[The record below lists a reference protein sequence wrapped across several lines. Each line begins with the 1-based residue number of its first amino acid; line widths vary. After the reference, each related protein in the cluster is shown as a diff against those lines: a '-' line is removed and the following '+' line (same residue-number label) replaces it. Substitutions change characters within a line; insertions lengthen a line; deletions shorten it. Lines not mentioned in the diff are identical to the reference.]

1 MTPTILVVD
10 DDPAMCA
17 GLQDNLEAEGYDV
30 VTATTLKE
38 GRIVAL
44 ERHPDLILLDAML
57 PDGDGMLLCRQLRD
71 TGVQAPIIMLTARG
85 EVRDKVLALDLGT
98 DDYVVKPFSLREL
111 LARIR
116 AHIRRS
122 RAETPREAIAV
133 GAAEVNFRS
142 QELTRDGDRVDAS
155 AKELELLR
163 YLVAHRGEVLT
174 RETLLRDVWGYGA
187 TMETRTVDNFIVRL
201 RKKIEPDPSQPRF
214 LLTVHGK
221 GYRLIAQG

>member
-44 ERHPDLILLDAML
+44 EQHPDLILLDAML

-71 TGVQAPIIMLTARG
+71 AGVPAPIIMLTARG

-122 RAETPREAIAV
+122 RAEAPGEEIAV
-133 GAAEVNFRS
+133 GAAQINFRS
-142 QELTRDGDRVDAS
+142 QELTRDGERVDTS

-201 RKKIEPDPSQPRF
+201 RKKIEPDASQPRF